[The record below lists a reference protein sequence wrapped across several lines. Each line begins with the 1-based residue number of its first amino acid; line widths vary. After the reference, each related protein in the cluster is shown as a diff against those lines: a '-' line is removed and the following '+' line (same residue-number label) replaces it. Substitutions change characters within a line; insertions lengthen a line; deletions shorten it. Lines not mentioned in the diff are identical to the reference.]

1 MAYFDLFDDNELAG
15 WLVQEQENI
24 LSPVIPSVE
33 TSTAVTSEN
42 DLINASND
50 TSNNASYVIKRS
62 VTPKTSMSKISP
74 RNSSG
79 GKPPLPTNSNEKR
92 SQTPQSVSGTYSI
105 KIKFK

>member
-15 WLVQEQENI
+15 LVQEQENI

-33 TSTAVTSEN
+33 TSAVTSEN

-62 VTPKTSMSKISP
+62 VTPKTSISKISP

-79 GKPPLPTNSNEKR
+79 GKPPLPINSNEKR